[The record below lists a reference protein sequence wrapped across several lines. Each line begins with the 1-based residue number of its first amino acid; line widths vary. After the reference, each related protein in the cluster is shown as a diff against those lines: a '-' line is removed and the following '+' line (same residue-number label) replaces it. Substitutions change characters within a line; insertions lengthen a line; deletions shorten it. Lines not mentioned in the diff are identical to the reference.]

1 METRPIDASNWA
13 AVTAW
18 SGALAAAVRAV
29 QPSGHV
35 DVFIPD
41 PELGALRLAAQ
52 VSYAGVASSEAVG
65 TWIVPFEESITGRVY
80 RTGLAALCSDVSMDP
95 DFRAWPGSRTRSS
108 LTVPVGRQGAVLAV
122 VNVEAPWVGAFSI
135 RDYER
140 ITDRAAAA
148 ALAWPLEPTRA

>member
-1 METRPIDASNWA
+1 
-13 AVTAW
+13 
-18 SGALAAAVRAV
+18 
-29 QPSGHV
+29 
-35 DVFIPD
+35 VFIPD

-52 VSYAGVASSEAVG
+52 VSHGGDAPSGAVG

-108 LTVPVGRQGAVLAV
+108 LTVPVGRPGAVLAV

-140 ITDRAAAA
+140 ITDRVAAA